1 MEVMSLQLDV
11 SLLFSVENFD
21 VLWGGKWDHHESENH
36 ILKAILTFI
45 EVELSIFPTCS
56 GV

>member
-21 VLWGGKWDHHESENH
+21 ILWGGKWDHHESENH
-36 ILKAILTFI
+36 TLNAI
-45 EVELSIFPTCS
+45 
-56 GV
+56 